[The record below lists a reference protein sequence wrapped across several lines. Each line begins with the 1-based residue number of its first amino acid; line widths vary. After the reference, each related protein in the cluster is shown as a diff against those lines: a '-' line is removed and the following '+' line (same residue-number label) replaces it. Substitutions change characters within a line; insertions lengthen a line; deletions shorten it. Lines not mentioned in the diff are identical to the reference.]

1 MPDTQN
7 DLLLELARFIE
18 RISALARTG
27 LAFKNTG
34 YDAERYEDFLRE
46 AARMRTLIEQGR
58 SQHNDG
64 GAGLFRRWRTEIG
77 SGYDGYVTVG
87 VGCGAIVFNERD
99 ELLMIQRPTGRW
111 WYPTGFCD
119 VGESPAQNTAREVAE
134 ETGFAV
140 TPTRMIGI
148 LDSLKLGS
156 PMRHIY
162 SILFYCRLDGGS
174 LRLHPLEAL
183 DGGFFPLDHLPE
195 PLHGRDR
202 RWISLAR
209 EFHFDARTTAYFDPL

>member
-1 MPDTQN
+1 MQDTPN

-46 AARMRTLIEQGR
+46 AARMRTLIE
-58 SQHNDG
+58 DG
-64 GAGLFRRWRTEIG
+64 NYDGAQLFQRWRTEVG

-87 VGCGAIVFNERD
+87 VGCGAIVFNDRD
-99 ELLMIQRPTGRW
+99 ELLMIQRPGGRW

-119 VGESPAQNTAREVAE
+119 VGESPAENVAREVAE
-134 ETGFAV
+134 ETGFIV
-140 TPTRMIGI
+140 TPTRLIGV
-148 LDSLKLGS
+148 LDSLKIGS

-183 DGGFFPLDHLPE
+183 DGGFFPFERLPE
-195 PLHGRDR
+195 PLHGIDR
-202 RWISLAR
+202 RWLSLAR
-209 EFHFDARTTAYFDPL
+209 EFHFEGRTAAYFDPI

>member
-1 MPDTQN
+1 MDHTPN

-46 AARMRTLIEQGR
+46 AARMRTLIEHG
-58 SQHNDG
+58 SHDG
-64 GAGLFRRWRTEIG
+64 AELFNRWRTEVG

-87 VGCGAIVFNERD
+87 VGCGAIIFNERD

-119 VGESPAQNTAREVAE
+119 VGESPAENVAREVAE
-134 ETGFAV
+134 ETGFIV
-140 TPTRMIGI
+140 TPIRLIGV

-162 SILFYCRLDGGS
+162 SMLFYCLLDGGS

-183 DGGFFPLDHLPE
+183 DGGFFPLDRLPE
-195 PLHGRDR
+195 PMHGIDR

-209 EFHFDARTTAYFDPL
+209 EFHFEGRSVAYFDPI

>member
-1 MPDTQN
+1 MPND

-27 LAFKNTG
+27 LAFKNSG

-46 AARMRTLIEQGR
+46 AARMRSLLDRG
-58 SQHNDG
+58 NGDG
-64 GAGLFRRWRTEIG
+64 AELFRRWRADVS

-87 VGCGAIVFNERD
+87 AGCGAIVFNDRD
-99 ELLMIQRPTGRW
+99 ELLMIQRPTGGW

-119 VGESPAQNTAREVAE
+119 VGESPAENIAREVAE

-140 TPTRMIGI
+140 TPVRLIGV
-148 LDSLKLGS
+148 LDSLKIGS

-162 SILFYCRLDGGS
+162 SMLFYCRLGGGS
-174 LRLHPLEAL
+174 LRLHPLETL
-183 DGGFFPLDHLPE
+183 DGGFFPLDQLPE

-202 RWISLAR
+202 RWLTLAR
-209 EFHFDARTTAYFDPL
+209 EFHFEGRTAAYFDPV

>member
-1 MPDTQN
+1 MPETPN

-46 AARMRTLIEQGR
+46 AARMRTLIEDGH
-58 SQHNDG
+58 HN
-64 GAGLFRRWRTEIG
+64 GADLFNRWRTEVG
-77 SGYDGYVTVG
+77 PGYDGYVTVG

-99 ELLMIQRPTGRW
+99 ELLMIQRSGGRW

-119 VGESPAQNTAREVAE
+119 VGESPAENVAREVAE
-134 ETGFAV
+134 ETGFIV
-140 TPTRMIGI
+140 TPTRLIGV
-148 LDSLKLGS
+148 LDSLKIGS
-156 PMRHIY
+156 PTRHLY
-162 SILFYCRLDGGS
+162 SMLFYCRLDGGS

-183 DGGFFPLDHLPE
+183 DGGFFPIDRLPE
-195 PLHGRDR
+195 PLHGIDR

-209 EFHFDARTTAYFDPL
+209 EFHFDGRTAAYFDLL